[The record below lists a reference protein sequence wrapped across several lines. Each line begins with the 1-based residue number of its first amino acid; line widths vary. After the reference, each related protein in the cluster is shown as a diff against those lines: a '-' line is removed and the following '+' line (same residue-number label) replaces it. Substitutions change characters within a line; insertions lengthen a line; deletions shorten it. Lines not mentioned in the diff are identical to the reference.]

1 MTKSLAFE
9 ITAEDVVAAAQSRG
23 VELDLDTAEGLIP
36 SLDAS
41 AIEKAAL
48 HGDDIDD
55 QTRYAQEEI
64 ASQLDSKGLLQTR
77 AP

>member
-9 ITAEDVVAAAQSRG
+9 ATAEDVVAAAQSRDF
-23 VELDLDTAEGLIP
+23 ELDMDVAEQLLP
-36 SLDAS
+36 SLNAA

-48 HGDDIDD
+48 HGDDLDD

-64 ASQLDSKGLLQTR
+64 ASQLEAKGLLQTH